1 MLNIFQTKYLNERQ
15 LSGFDKY
22 KYACID
28 NSPIS
33 VYISHP
39 FWNWVVE
46 FYPHWLPPNVLTLS
60 GFIVLISSFVLVSLF
75 DYDFSS
81 NSFGSNKTVPNW
93 IWLLCAVAT
102 FLAHLLDGTDG
113 KQARKTGACGPTG
126 ELFDHGFDSW
136 STVPLTLTI
145 FSIFGRGDYSEL
157 LLFDIS
163 PFVMLTVL
171 ISVQLV
177 FICSH
182 WEKYN
187 TGVLFLSW
195 GYDASQYKLNFGL
208 CFFYLFAFFASP
220 KTFHFNLFNGLSL
233 AYFICLTFFISCFLS
248 LTSCLYNIYHA
259 YLISKTGKQETI
271 GSGLKPL
278 LSPLLLFSFTLM
290 WGAYSPNKVLEL
302 DPRAFFWT
310 MGVVFSNIAVHLI
323 IAQMSSTKVVAITT
337 LLLVYIFVALM
348 SLIGLFAS
356 FELLVLRTSAVLFT
370 LAHIVYGICVI
381 NQLCDHFKIQ
391 PLSLSYL
398 HQKQNK

>member
-1 MLNIFQTKYLNERQ
+1 MSTIFRTKYLNEQ
-15 LSGFDKY
+15 HLSGFTKY

-39 FWNWVVE
+39 FWNWIVE
-46 FYPHWLPPNVLTLS
+46 FYPRWLPPNVLTVG
-60 GFIVLISSFVLVSLF
+60 GFLVLISSFGLVSIY
-75 DYDFSS
+75 DYNLNS
-81 NSFGSNKTVPNW
+81 NSFGSKEFIPNW
-93 IWLLCAVAT
+93 IWLVCSIAT

-113 KQARKTGACGPTG
+113 KQARRTGSSGPTG

-136 STVPLTLTI
+136 STVPLTITI
-145 FSIFGRGDYSEL
+145 FSIFGRGEYS
-157 LLFDIS
+157 IS
-163 PFVMLTVL
+163 PYVMLCVL
-171 ISVQLV
+171 ISVQIV

-195 GYDASQYKLNFGL
+195 GYDASQYGL
-208 CFFYLFAFFASP
+208 CLFYLFAFFASP
-220 KTFHFNLFNGLSL
+220 KTFHLNLFDGLSL
-233 AYFICLTFFISCFLS
+233 AHFICTTFFISCILS
-248 LTSCLYNIYHA
+248 LASCLYNVYHA
-259 YLISKTGKQETI
+259 YVITKTGKQETI

-278 LSPLLLFSFTLM
+278 ISPFLLFSCTLI

-310 MGVVFSNIAVHLI
+310 MGVVFSNIAAHLI
-323 IAQMSSTKVVAITT
+323 IAQMSSTKVAAITS
-337 LLLVYIFVALM
+337 LLILYILIASF

-356 FELLVLRTSAVLFT
+356 FEILVLRGSAILFT
-370 LAHIVYGICVI
+370 LAHINYGCCVI

-391 PLSLSYL
+391 PLSLGYL
-398 HQKQNK
+398 QKQNK

>member
-1 MLNIFQTKYLNERQ
+1 MSTIFRTKYLSEQQ
-15 LSGFDKY
+15 LSGFNKY

-39 FWNWVVE
+39 FWNWIVE
-46 FYPHWLPPNVLTLS
+46 FYPRWLPPNVLTLG
-60 GFIVLISSFVLVSLF
+60 GFLILISSFILVSIY
-75 DYDFSS
+75 DYNFNS
-81 NSFGSNKTVPNW
+81 NTFGFKQEEAIPNW
-93 IWLLCAVAT
+93 IWLVCSIAT

-113 KQARKTGACGPTG
+113 KQARRTGSSGPTG

-145 FSIFGRGDYSEL
+145 FSIFGRGEYS
-157 LLFDIS
+157 IS
-163 PFVMLTVL
+163 PYTMLCVL

-195 GYDASQYKLNFGL
+195 GYDASQYGL
-208 CFFYLFAFFASP
+208 CIFHLFAFFANP
-220 KTFHFNLFNGLSL
+220 KIFHSNLVEGLSL
-233 AYFICLTFFISCFLS
+233 AYFIATTFFISCILS
-248 LTSCLYNIYHA
+248 LASCLYNVYHA
-259 YLISKTGKQETI
+259 YIISKTGVQETV

-278 LSPLLLFSFTLM
+278 ISPFLLFSCTLI

-310 MGVVFSNIAVHLI
+310 MGVVFSNIAAHLI
-323 IAQMSSTKVVAITT
+323 IAQMSSTKVAAITT
-337 LLLVYIFVALM
+337 LLIVYILIVLL
-348 SLIGLFAS
+348 SLFGLFAS
-356 FELLVLRTSAVLFT
+356 FEIWVLRGSAILFT
-370 LAHIVYGICVI
+370 LAHVNYGCCVI

-391 PLSLSYL
+391 PLSLNYL
-398 HQKQNK
+398 EKQK

>member
-1 MLNIFQTKYLNERQ
+1 MSTIFRTKYLNEQQ
-15 LSGFDKY
+15 LEGFNKY

-39 FWNWVVE
+39 FWNWIVE
-46 FYPHWLPPNVLTLS
+46 FYPRWLPPNVLTLG
-60 GFIVLISSFVLVSLF
+60 GFLILISSFILVSIY
-75 DYDFSS
+75 DYNFNS
-81 NSFGSNKTVPNW
+81 NTFGFKQEEGTIPNW
-93 IWLLCAVAT
+93 IWLICSIAT

-113 KQARKTGACGPTG
+113 KQARRTGSSGPTG

-145 FSIFGRGDYSEL
+145 FSIFGRGEYS
-157 LLFDIS
+157 IS
-163 PFVMLTVL
+163 PYTMLCVL

-195 GYDASQYKLNFGL
+195 GYDASQYGL
-208 CFFYLFAFFASP
+208 CIFYLFAFFANP
-220 KTFHFNLFNGLSL
+220 KIFHSNLVDGLSL
-233 AYFICLTFFISCFLS
+233 AYFIATTFFISCILS
-248 LTSCLYNIYHA
+248 LASCLYNVYHA
-259 YLISKTGKQETI
+259 YIISKTGVQETI

-278 LSPLLLFSFTLM
+278 ISPFLLFSCTLI
-290 WGAYSPNKVLEL
+290 WGAYSPNKVLEM

-310 MGVVFSNIAVHLI
+310 MGVVFSNIAAHLI
-323 IAQMSSTKVVAITT
+323 IAQMSSTKVAAITT
-337 LLLVYIFVALM
+337 LLIVYILIVLL
-348 SLIGLFAS
+348 SLFGLFAS
-356 FELLVLRTSAVLFT
+356 FEIWVLRGSAILFT
-370 LAHIVYGICVI
+370 LAHIYYGCCVI

-391 PLSLSYL
+391 PLSLNYL
-398 HQKQNK
+398 EKQK